1 MTYKKSVLKILSAN
15 SECFRVSAGIAPNS
29 RFAGRGHFARVIG
42 KDQLSNINST
52 MRYLVT
58 CSFFPPFFTKW
69 FNPENFEPNSYMTV
83 FDLLL
88 SKYTTDGVT
97 WQEIETDHL

>member
-1 MTYKKSVLKILSAN
+1 
-15 SECFRVSAGIAPNS
+15 
-29 RFAGRGHFARVIG
+29 
-42 KDQLSNINST
+42 

-58 CSFFPPFFTKW
+58 CSFTPPFFTAH
-69 FNPENFEPNSYMTV
+69 FNPENFEPNSGMTV
-83 FDLLL
+83 CDLLL

>member
-1 MTYKKSVLKILSAN
+1 
-15 SECFRVSAGIAPNS
+15 
-29 RFAGRGHFARVIG
+29 
-42 KDQLSNINST
+42 

-58 CSFFPPFFTKW
+58 YSNSPPFFTAH
-69 FNPENFEPNSYMTV
+69 FNPENFEPNSGMTV
-83 FDLLL
+83 CDLLL